1 MLIKKVLISEE
12 LLNYLE
18 KRNLI
23 NQYKKIKKYILDWNF
38 RQINL
43 KLREPKNEKIY
54 YFRINKQFRAFATIE
69 DYTLKIY
76 DIDNH
81 QN

>member
-43 KLREPKNEKIY
+43 KLGEPKNEKIY

-69 DYTLKIY
+69 DETLKIY